1 MGKNLK
7 LSLVYLVRL
16 GIWGVFAGY
25 EMGTDYGATQD
36 GYPATTE
43 IIIVKKN
50 KGSRDFIEYT
60 EKV

>member
-1 MGKNLK
+1 M
-7 LSLVYLVRL
+7 YLVRL

-36 GYPATTE
+36 GCPATTE